1 MFYESERI
9 IAKNKK
15 YVNIRAYS
23 ILHELKYKGLT
34 SAEQVASVDILL
46 EDETGEFQINVL
58 NKAKEILE
66 AMEKKND
73 VIEKTI

>member
-9 IAKNKK
+9 VAKNKR

-23 ILHELKYKGLT
+23 ILHELKNKGLT
-34 SAEQVASVDILL
+34 PAEQVASVDILL
-46 EDETGEFQINVL
+46 EDETGEFQIDVL
-58 NKAKEILE
+58 NKARAILE

-73 VIEKTI
+73 IV